1 MKILIACDSFKD
13 ALPSLEVCRSIEQGL
28 KKASADVETII
39 FPLADGGE
47 GTFDVLHYH
56 VGLQREELVV
66 NDPLFR
72 PTKAYYGVSADNKT
86 AFIEMAQAAGLQ
98 KLWPHER
105 NPMITSTFG
114 VGEMILH
121 AITRDK
127 IEKII
132 LTLGS
137 SSTNDAG
144 IGMAAALG
152 FSFTDINNQRLRPVG
167 ESLISVHK
175 ISVNDNSTFDIFFK
189 KINQGVKVEVLC
201 DVTNPLFGETGA
213 AYTFAKQKG
222 ATDEMMRNLDEGLRN
237 FAHVNQLRD
246 VTHDFEGAGAAGGL
260 GYGARIFLD
269 AQLRHGADIIMSM
282 TDFDAQ
288 LQDVDLIITG
298 EGKLDSQTA
307 NGKLIECICKK
318 ANKKNIPVIAL
329 CGAVEASPALINKIG
344 LLSAF
349 SIQQEPTSLEQAIIQ
364 TKMNL
369 ERTAFN
375 ILRVW
380 EHWLVAPELQLNW
393 L

>member
-13 ALPSLEVCRSIEQGL
+13 ALPALDVCRSIEQGL
-28 KKASADVETII
+28 KKASQDVETVI

-47 GTFDVLHYH
+47 GTFDVLHH
-56 VGLQREELVV
+56 HIGLQREELIV

-72 PTKAYYGVSADNKT
+72 PTKAFYGVSADNKV

-98 KLWPHER
+98 KLWPQER
-105 NPMITSTFG
+105 NPMKTSTFG

-121 AITRDK
+121 AISREKT
-127 IEKII
+127 EKII

-144 IGMAAALG
+144 MGMAAALG
-152 FSFTDINNQRLRPVG
+152 FSFLDRNNQRLRPIG
-167 ESLISVHK
+167 ESLIAVDK
-175 ISVNDNSTFDIFFK
+175 ISVNDNVIFDIFFK
-189 KINQGVKVEVLC
+189 KINRGVTVEVLC
-201 DVTNPLFGETGA
+201 DVTNPLFGENGA
-213 AYTFAKQKG
+213 AYTYAKQKG
-222 ATDEMMRNLDEGLRN
+222 ATEDMMRSLDEGLRN
-237 FAHVNQLRD
+237 FARVNQLRD
-246 VTHDFEGAGAAGGL
+246 VTYDFEGAGAAGGL
-260 GYGARIFLD
+260 GYGAKIFLD
-269 AQLRHGADIIMSM
+269 AKLRRGADVIMSL
-282 TDFDAQ
+282 TNFDEQ
-288 LQDVDLIITG
+288 LQDIDLIITG
-298 EGKLDSQTA
+298 EGKLDAQTA

-318 ANKKNIPVIAL
+318 AAKRNIPVIAL

-344 LLSAF
+344 LLAAF
-349 SIQQEPTSLEQAIIQ
+349 PIQQEPIPLEQALVQ
-364 TKMNL
+364 TRTHL